1 MSAVLAESV
10 RIPQSSRHLAVTHT
24 QATRPHLRLVHDAD
38 ADAAPPVHVGRLS
51 RRGEIVVR
59 VLAGVLAVALAVL
72 VGAGV
77 GLVLRPAAPIA
88 TDVTTVET
96 GDSLWSVAAAVA
108 APGQDPRE
116 VVAEIVQLNDLT
128 SDVVVPG
135 QRLLVP
141 LP

>member
-10 RIPQSSRHLAVTHT
+10 RIPQSSRRPAVTHT
-24 QATRPHLRLVHDAD
+24 QATRPHLRLVHD